1 MMPAVHSTGS
11 ADMSG
16 PEVALGHA
24 GVLAEDLRAAL
35 VRLTSGDLT
44 ALAIVERAALDAIQ
58 EAATDGA
65 SLVVRGATVATV
77 IGHLV
82 VDRSQTD
89 AIRRWASLI
98 ARDIDADWEPEEP
111 VRAALMRLD
120 ALGDVVDGE
129 ITDEE
134 AAALTASLRAA
145 R

>member
-1 MMPAVHSTGS
+1 M
-11 ADMSG
+11 
-16 PEVALGHA
+16 
-24 GVLAEDLRAAL
+24 AEDLRAAL